1 MCINNINFAP
11 VPICRWNMKSLNIRI
26 RRRIYTFFFGSV
38 EDSPVGTRTQPNHL
52 SLFLLLAAVHLKL
65 ATIRE
70 LDQESVE

>member
-11 VPICRWNMKSLNIRI
+11 VPICRWNMKSL
-26 RRRIYTFFFGSV
+26 YTFFFGSV